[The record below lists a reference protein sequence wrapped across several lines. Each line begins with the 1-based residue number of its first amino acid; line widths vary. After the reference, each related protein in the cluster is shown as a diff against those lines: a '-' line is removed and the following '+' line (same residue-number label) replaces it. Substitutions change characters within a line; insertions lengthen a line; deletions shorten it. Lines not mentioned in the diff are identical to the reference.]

1 MTDTDVL
8 KEIFFEMPA
17 LTTEQKAIIYTR
29 LRDGHQIRNIADELG
44 ISKNTVLLAK
54 HKIAEYGSIVRKAGS
69 GRPKISNDGQDI
81 ELINFLKDHPFETA
95 IKAKEETHFP
105 GSANTARRRIR
116 SSDIKSCCAT
126 NKIFLTEANKQ
137 RRVEFAYEYINQG
150 NIWETVIFSDEKT
163 FQSCNNGKI
172 RVYRPSG
179 TRYDERYTN
188 KTNQSGRF
196 SINVWGWISARGPG
210 VCQIVQGR
218 LNAPLYCNILN
229 QVMIPSVDAVYG
241 QDFIFQQDN
250 APIHKARIVQNYL
263 EENQIRVLP
272 WPSKSPDINP
282 IENVWGEMTK
292 FMYKHNFQPRTR
304 DELSQRIM
312 EAWDT
317 ITQEYTRNLVL
328 SMPRC
333 LQALIDNN
341 GATTKY

>member
-1 MTDTDVL
+1 
-8 KEIFFEMPA
+8 MPA
-17 LTTEQKAIIYTR
+17 LTVEQKAIIYTR
-29 LRDGHQIRNIADELG
+29 LGDGHQIRHIADELG

-54 HKIAEYGSIVRKAGS
+54 QKIAEYGSIVRKAGS
-69 GRPKISNDGQDI
+69 GRPKISNEGQDI
-81 ELINFLKDHPFETA
+81 RLINFLRDNPFETA

-105 GSANTARRRIR
+105 GSANTARSRIR
-116 SSDIKSCCAT
+116 NSDIKSCCAT

-137 RRVEFAYEYINQG
+137 RRLEFAHEYINQD
-150 NIWETVIFSDEKT
+150 NMWETVIFSDEKT

-179 TRYDERYTN
+179 TRYDERYTH

-229 QVMIPSVDAVYG
+229 QVMIPSVGAVYG
-241 QDFIFQQDN
+241 QDFIFQHDN

-263 EENQIRVLP
+263 EENHIRVLP

-282 IENVWGEMTK
+282 IENVWGEMAK
-292 FMYKHNFQPRTR
+292 FMYKHNFQPRTQ
-304 DELSQRIM
+304 DELRQRIM
-312 EAWDT
+312 EAWDE

-328 SMPRC
+328 SMPRR
-333 LQALIDNN
+333 LQALINNN
-341 GATTKY
+341 GAATKY